1 MSIDTN
7 LETTIENAET
17 VPTVTV
23 FSKNNCPICVATES
37 KFIERGV
44 PFREINVEEDT
55 EPRAEFSHKSA
66 FDHVLERYGKMM
78 PAVVVENGSWGDSWT
93 GRRPDKIVALISL
106 FERLG
111 ATIPAENRAAHR
123 SNL

>member
-17 VPTVTV
+17 IPTVTV
-23 FSKNNCPICVATES
+23 FSKNDCSTCVAVEA

-55 EPRAEFSHKSA
+55 EPRAEFGNKSA
-66 FDHVLERYGKMM
+66 FEHIVERYGRTM
-78 PAVVVENGSWGDSWT
+78 PVVVVENGSWGDSWM
-93 GRRPDKIVALISL
+93 GRRPDKVVALVSL

-111 ATIPAENRAAHR
+111 ATIPAEDRAPQR